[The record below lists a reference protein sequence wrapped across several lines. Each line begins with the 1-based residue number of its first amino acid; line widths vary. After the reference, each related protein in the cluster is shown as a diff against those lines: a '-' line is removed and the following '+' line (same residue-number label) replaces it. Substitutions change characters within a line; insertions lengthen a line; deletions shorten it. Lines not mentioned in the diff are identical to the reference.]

1 MSRNYTIPE
10 LLSIIGIRGYI
21 PQAAVALNKAMQAK
35 TELDYS
41 QAIREATELITGIE
55 AQDYGNS
62 SFFEGIPLWLPVL
75 LQYDEIGELLLENAI
90 VDLTRTKNII
100 TTPIQGLDGTVKE
113 YISNGDWQIS
123 VRGIIAQKQYGY
135 PKEKYKQLLKFM
147 QLNKPI
153 NVANQ
158 WLNDAEIYSIV
169 ITDFKLP
176 YNPHINCIIYE
187 FNALSD
193 KPVELKINDDV

>member
-1 MSRNYTIPE
+1 MNRNYTIPE

-21 PQAAVALNKAMQAK
+21 PQAAVALNKAIKAK
-35 TELDYS
+35 TELDYNQS
-41 QAIREATELITGIE
+41 IREATELIIGIK
-55 AQDYGNS
+55 AQDFGSS
-62 SFFEGIPLWLPVL
+62 SFFEGVPLWLPLL
-75 LQYDEIGELLLENAI
+75 LQHDEIGELLLENAI

-100 TTPIQGLDGTVKE
+100 TTAVQGLDGTIKE
-113 YISNGDWQIS
+113 YISNGDWQIT

-135 PKEKYKQLLKFM
+135 PKEQYKQLLKFM

-176 YNPHINCIIYE
+176 YNPHINCITYE

>member
-62 SFFEGIPLWLPVL
+62 SFFEGIPLWL
-75 LQYDEIGELLLENAI
+75 QIGRASCRER
-90 VDLTRTKNII
+90 V
-100 TTPIQGLDGTVKE
+100 
-113 YISNGDWQIS
+113 
-123 VRGIIAQKQYGY
+123 
-135 PKEKYKQLLKFM
+135 
-147 QLNKPI
+147 
-153 NVANQ
+153 
-158 WLNDAEIYSIV
+158 
-169 ITDFKLP
+169 
-176 YNPHINCIIYE
+176 
-187 FNALSD
+187 
-193 KPVELKINDDV
+193 

>member
-21 PQAAVALNKAMQAK
+21 PQAAVAINKAMQAK
-35 TELDYS
+35 SELDYS
-41 QAIREATELITGIE
+41 QSIRKATELIVGIE
-55 AQDYGNS
+55 AHDYGKS
-62 SFFEGIPLWLPVL
+62 SFFEGIPLWLPLL
-75 LQYDEIGELLLENAI
+75 LQHDDIGELLLENAI
-90 VDLTRTKNII
+90 VDLTRTKNIV
-100 TTPIQGLDGTVKE
+100 TTAVQGLDGTIKE

-123 VRGIIAQKQYGY
+123 VRGILAQKQYGY
-135 PKEKYKQLLKFM
+135 PKEQYQQLLKFM

>member
-1 MSRNYTIPE
+1 MNRTYTIPE